1 MFQRHVRQ
9 ASLAVAGAM
18 LGLLIATASGM
29 AQPAAGRL
37 DRTVLPIPRRG
48 GPSEGSGRLG
58 DGIRLMIN
66 GERDVL

>member
-1 MFQRHVRQ
+1 
-9 ASLAVAGAM
+9 M

-48 GPSEGSGRLG
+48 SPSEGSGRLG